1 MGKIFLYGLLGRIF
15 LNSPLQLIKRN
26 LFRIMYQ
33 KIRIP
38 MNITFMPSETESEAA
53 PGTWETYIFQFIL
66 SHGSLGH
73 PLELLGRLKNFI
85 P

>member
-1 MGKIFLYGLLGRIF
+1 
-15 LNSPLQLIKRN
+15 
-26 LFRIMYQ
+26 
-33 KIRIP
+33 